1 MKILKRLAVAAG
13 VLLVA
18 MQAIRPART
27 NPPIDPAATL
37 RARAQVPPEVDAL
50 LARSCDDCHTSETR
64 WPWYSQVAP
73 ASWLV
78 ARDVN
83 EARRKLSLSDWGR
96 YDARRAG
103 RKLDQMCEE
112 VKDGGM
118 PITPYLLLHR
128 SARLS
133 EADKKTLCDWTRA
146 EQGRIAPEPR

>member
-1 MKILKRLAVAAG
+1 MKILKRLAVVAG
-13 VLLVA
+13 ALLVA

-27 NPPIDPAATL
+27 NPPVDPAATIQ
-37 RARAQVPPEVDAL
+37 ARTQVPPEVDAL
-50 LARSCDDCHTSETR
+50 LARSCNDCHTSGTR

-78 ARDVN
+78 ASDVN

-103 RKLDQMCEE
+103 RKLDAMCEQAKE
-112 VKDGGM
+112 GDM
-118 PITPYLLLHR
+118 PITPYLLLHW

-133 EADKKTLCDWTRA
+133 EADRKTLCDWTKA